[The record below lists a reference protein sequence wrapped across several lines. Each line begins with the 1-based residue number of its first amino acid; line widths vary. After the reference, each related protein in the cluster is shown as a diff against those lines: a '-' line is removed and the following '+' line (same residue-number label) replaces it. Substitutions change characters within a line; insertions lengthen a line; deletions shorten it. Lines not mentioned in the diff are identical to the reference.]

1 MRPVFHFLRAACVL
15 AVMIATSTRA
25 WAAPVLGFVETFP
38 GTSTSSWT
46 SAAMN
51 TNPGTGGAGGAGDGY
66 LAVSRTVAAQL
77 GTFSPG
83 PEYVGDWIAANIN
96 KVNLRLN
103 DVGVDQGLAIH
114 FCIGNASNFW
124 LYNVIFFPP
133 ENAWGLFSVDLTD
146 SANYTHIIN
155 LDGKGF
161 QFALRNT
168 DRVHIRHDASP
179 YEQTPDPMIGDFGID
194 NVELTNSKVDVQ
206 PLPPGVGRAVALAA
220 PFPNPARGAVACAFD
235 TFDDGPVRLVI
246 VDAAGRIVR
255 SESLPGATAGRRT
268 WVWDG
273 LDGAGRVAPA
283 GAYRV
288 RVTGAFGG
296 TSRPFIRVN

>member
-1 MRPVFHFLRAACVL
+1 L
-15 AVMIATSTRA
+15 AT
-25 WAAPVLGFVETFP
+25 PVLGFVETFP
-38 GTSTSSWT
+38 GTSIGSWGGGAT
-46 SAAMN
+46 YS
-51 TNPGTGGAGGAGDGY
+51 NPGTGGAGGAGDGY
-66 LAVSRTVAAQL
+66 LLVSRTVAAQL
-77 GTFSPG
+77 ATRSVGL
-83 PEYVGDWIAANIN
+83 EYAGDWNAAHIN
-96 KVNLRLN
+96 KINLRLN

-114 FCIGNASNFW
+114 VCVGNSGNFW

-133 ENAWGLFSVDLTD
+133 ENAWGLFSVNLTD

-161 QFALRNT
+161 AFALQT
-168 DRVHIRHDASP
+168 ADRLHIRHDSFP
-179 YEQTPDPMIGDFGID
+179 YQQTADAMIGDFGID
-194 NVELTNSKVDVQ
+194 NIELTNSNVDVQ
-206 PLPPGVGRAVALAA
+206 PLPPGVGRAVELAA

-235 TFDDGPVRLVI
+235 TFDDGPVRVMI

-288 RVTGAFGG
+288 RVSGAFGG
-296 TSRPFIRVN
+296 ASRPFIRVN